1 MLGQKRPLM
10 QRIGPSRIAVRT
22 THGHA
27 QIDTEAIFG
36 HREPAVLGE
45 YLREI
50 ARLVVKAVVVTWV
63 VAMCVFAIEPARAAV
78 DPTLLAPLA
87 ADDTDAKV
95 DAVRKLVAS
104 GDAQA
109 RVVLEALQRE
119 AVFAVEAG
127 KHVVIIDDGKM
138 SDAATGAALGE
149 APANAEAVVLN
160 NLVRGEID
168 VGLAALKLD
177 APDRETR
184 LAAAKELQ
192 GADNEGVLPIIERA
206 LAKEKDAEVH
216 GVLALAGASL
226 SLKSSDPERRIKAA
240 QTLAQSDD
248 AQVRQLLATLVTAN
262 GDGSF
267 AETDARVR
275 EAAQASLND
284 INARLRKY
292 EFMSSLFSGISLG
305 SILLLAALGL
315 AITYGLMGI
324 INMAHGEFLML
335 GAYSTYLVQS
345 FFRAYL
351 PGAFDWYV
359 VAALPVAFV
368 VTACVGMALERTV
381 LRWLYGRPLETL
393 LTTWGVS
400 LLLIQ
405 ACRTIFGAQN
415 VEVENPAWLSGGF
428 ALAGGLVIPYNRVVI
443 IGFAFAVLLAV
454 WLLLTRTR
462 MGLFVRGVTQNRAMA
477 SCCGVPT
484 HRVDMLTF
492 GLGSG
497 VAGLGG
503 VALSQIGNVGPDL
516 GQSYIVDSF
525 MVVVLGGVGQLA
537 GTVIA
542 ALGLGSIA
550 KFLEP
555 MSGAVLAKIMV
566 LIFIILFIQKRPQG
580 LFALKGRSAEA

>member
-1 MLGQKRPLM
+1 MPRLR
-10 QRIGPSRIAVRT
+10 RAHWSRL
-22 THGHA
+22 A
-27 QIDTEAIFG
+27 QGCCAALLLVWSTLVCAALDDTQVSA
-36 HREPAVLGE
+36 
-45 YLREI
+45 
-50 ARLVVKAVVVTWV
+50 
-63 VAMCVFAIEPARAAV
+63 
-78 DPTLLAPLA
+78 LAG
-87 ADDTDAKV
+87 DDTDAKV
-95 DAVRKLVAS
+95 VAVRQWVMS
-104 GDAQA
+104 TDPQA
-109 RVVLEALQRE
+109 ATLLKALADE
-119 AVFAVEAG
+119 AVYVVDG
-127 KHVVIIDDGKM
+127 GRRVVIIVAGRM
-138 SDAATGAALGE
+138 ADAATGRSLGAA
-149 APANAEAVVLN
+149 PSDAEAVVLN
-160 NLVRGEID
+160 NLVRGEIASA
-168 VGLAALKLD
+168 VAALKL
-177 APDRETR
+177 ASPDRSER
-184 LAAAKELQ
+184 LAAARELQ
-192 GADNEGVLPIIERA
+192 GSDNEGALPILEAA
-206 LAKEKDAEVH
+206 LSKEMDAEVQSI
-216 GVLALAGASL
+216 LKLASAALA
-226 SLKSSDPERRIKAA
+226 IK
-240 QTLAQSDD
+240 SDD
-248 AQVRQLLATLVTAN
+248 ARVRVRAATTLAASDDPLVRQMLATLVTPAK
-262 GDGSF
+262 DGSF
-267 AETDARVR
+267 AEPEAEVR
-275 EAAQASLND
+275 NAAQASLREID
-284 INARLRKY
+284 ARLRKY
-292 EFMSSLFSGISLG
+292 EIMSSLFSGLSLG

-345 FFRAYL
+345 FFRAHL

-368 VTACVGMALERTV
+368 VTACVGMALERSV

-405 ACRTIFGAQN
+405 TCRTIFGAQN

-454 WLLLTRTR
+454 WLMLTRTR